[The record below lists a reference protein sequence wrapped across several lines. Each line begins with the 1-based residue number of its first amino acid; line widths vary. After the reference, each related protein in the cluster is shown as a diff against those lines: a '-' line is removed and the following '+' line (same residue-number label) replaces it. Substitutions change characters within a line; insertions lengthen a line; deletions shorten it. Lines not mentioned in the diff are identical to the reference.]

1 MKRKLNENDV
11 PEEVEEEPKKGHS
24 KVPTSFSDL
33 GLDPRLLQAVTKE
46 KFAVPT
52 PVQAQAIPLA
62 LSGKD
67 VLGNTDTLSMEATY

>member
-11 PEEVEEEPKKGHS
+11 PEAVTESAS
-24 KVPTSFSDL
+24 KTTSTVSSFSDL
-33 GLDPRLLQAVTKE
+33 GLDSRLLQAITKQ
-46 KFAVPT
+46 KFSTPT

-67 VLGNTDTLSMEATY
+67 VLGKQSI